1 MNHISIFTTNSIV
14 TDKKVPIIISLR
26 IFMISRTFRHPP
38 IRVADDMSIFGQ
50 MAAKMH

>member
-1 MNHISIFTTNSIV
+1 
-14 TDKKVPIIISLR
+14 
-26 IFMISRTFRHPP
+26 MISRTFRHPP